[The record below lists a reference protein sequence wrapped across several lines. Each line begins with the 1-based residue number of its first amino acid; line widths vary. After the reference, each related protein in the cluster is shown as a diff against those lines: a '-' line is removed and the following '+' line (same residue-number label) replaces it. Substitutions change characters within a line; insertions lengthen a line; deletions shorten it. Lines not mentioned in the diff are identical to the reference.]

1 MQLSAPSAVH
11 ARWPARIVA
20 CTAAL
25 VAALPAVAAA
35 QLQTSLGA
43 SAFREAGGP
52 LSMTVLMPE
61 VSADAQLSSG
71 FAVNA
76 AWTADV
82 VSGASVAVVDAP
94 ADDVDAI
101 SSATVSDV
109 RYVLG
114 GGVRVG
120 DHQSTWSAGY
130 RYGFENDY
138 RSHAFDIGAR
148 TELYDRNTALEI
160 NYARS
165 FDSVCD
171 GLDASEAVLKP
182 RLTSSDDCFA
192 DSDDVRERDLSLQTF
207 QAAWSQHW
215 TGIFATQLTATAQIL
230 EGFQAN
236 PYRAVRIGRASAQ
249 EHHPDER
256 ARYAIGA
263 GARVWIEPLAGALQ
277 PQLRAYRDTWD
288 IRSFSAELGY
298 EQTIGAGLRVRGRG
312 RYYVQGGAA
321 FYSDDYVLAPRG
333 QYFTGDRELSPM
345 RSVLLGAQLSWAL
358 PSDEQGRVLGVL
370 GGLELVLKGDLLKSW
385 FDEFHYDRV
394 EVPNDTAL
402 LGSFALV
409 AGF

>member
-1 MQLSAPSAVH
+1 MQLSARRAVH
-11 ARWPARIVA
+11 PPRALAQA
-20 CTAAL
+20 AAL
-25 VAALPAVAAA
+25 IAVLPAIAAA
-35 QLQTSLGA
+35 QLQTTLGA

-52 LSMTVLMPE
+52 LSMTVIMPE

-76 AWTADV
+76 AWAADV
-82 VSGASVAVVDAP
+82 VSGASVAIVDAP

-101 SSATVSDV
+101 SGASVRDV
-109 RYVLG
+109 RHVLG

-120 DHQSTWSAGY
+120 DGQSTWSAGY

-138 RSHAFDIGAR
+138 RSHAFDVGAR
-148 TELYDRNTALEI
+148 TELYERNTALEI
-160 NYARS
+160 GYARA

-171 GLDASEAVLKP
+171 APDASEPVLKL
-182 RLTSSDDCFA
+182 RLTSSDRCFGHG
-192 DSDDVRERDLSLQTF
+192 DEDEIRERDLSVQTF
-207 QAAWSQHW
+207 QAAWSQQW
-215 TGIFATQLTATAQIL
+215 TAIFATQLTATAQIL
-230 EGFQAN
+230 DGFQAN

-256 ARYAIGA
+256 ARYAVGF
-263 GARVWIEPLAGALQ
+263 GARVWIDPLSGALQ

-298 EQTIGAGLRVRGRG
+298 EQTIGAGLRLRGRG

-321 FYSDDYVLAPRG
+321 FYSDDYVLAPMGR
-333 QYFTGDRELSPM
+333 YFTGDRELSPM
-345 RSVLLGAQLSWAL
+345 RSALVGAQVSWAL
-358 PSDEQGRVLGVL
+358 PSDEQGHVLGVL
-370 GGLELVLKGDLLKSW
+370 SGLELVLKGDLLKSW

-409 AGF
+409 VGF